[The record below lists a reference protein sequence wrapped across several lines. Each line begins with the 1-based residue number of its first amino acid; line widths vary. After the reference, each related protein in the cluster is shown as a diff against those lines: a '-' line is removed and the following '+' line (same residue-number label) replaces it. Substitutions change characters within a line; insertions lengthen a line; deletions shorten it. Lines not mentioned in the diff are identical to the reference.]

1 MVNREEILFWTRDAV
16 LEGESASELICKIL
30 GSERAS
36 AKGGTEVVG
45 SAIEGKVC
53 CHLGSGTEEEM
64 RSSRCRI
71 RCQRMRPA
79 GERAERNRTEPAGI
93 EVSIANDDTLCSP
106 VWEALFK
113 AANRPCTT
121 TTI

>member
-1 MVNREEILFWTRDAV
+1 
-16 LEGESASELICKIL
+16 
-30 GSERAS
+30 
-36 AKGGTEVVG
+36 
-45 SAIEGKVC
+45 
-53 CHLGSGTEEEM
+53 
-64 RSSRCRI
+64 
-71 RCQRMRPA
+71 MRPA
-79 GERAERNRTEPAGI
+79 GERAERNRTEPTGI